1 MNKSPFKPFIWAGV
15 VILVFTLVACSGAP
29 APSPEPAVTQA
40 PPAAEESVVQAE
52 PSPQPEPSPTPEPT
66 PEPPAKTNAV
76 TNLQDVR
83 LAVVQIEAEGT
94 FIDPE
99 VGLQVNVGSRGT
111 GFIISED
118 GIAVTNNHV
127 VTGAALLRVY
137 VPGETRPRNARIL
150 GVSECSDLAVI
161 DISGDDFHY
170 LEWYEGDIN
179 VGLKVYAA
187 GFPLGE
193 PEFTLTDG
201 IVSKARADGETSWA
215 SVDWVIEH
223 SAKINP
229 GNSGGPLVDE
239 NGKLI
244 GVNYAGVSATDQ
256 NYAISRDVAVSVIR
270 EMEKGEDVDSIGVNG
285 LAVYGEVGGSP
296 IYGVWVRSV
305 AAGSPADKARIKAG
319 DIIYQLQG
327 QVLAVNGTME
337 DYCDILRTRRITST
351 MDLTII
357 RFDDLTLLEGQLNGR
372 ELEVTGYFNDI
383 GSSTD
388 PTQEYG
394 NWVNDGCS
402 INEDGNLSCLDETA
416 TIYVEVPADWIDYE
430 GGRWYFDNEAIGVKI
445 EVAPSLVDFD
455 SYWDASG
462 LFFAAS
468 DTFAKWGG
476 FVQFLD
482 ILTEDYRPGC
492 KLEGRYDYNDGYYRG
507 RYDKYINC
515 GGSGGYDAYVLAAV
529 SIQNQGAYIIVLT
542 LQTPKGETD
551 IWDLVRSTFF
561 VGDL

>member
-1 MNKSPFKPFIWAGV
+1 MSKSPFKPFIWVGV
-15 VILVFTLVACSGAP
+15 VLLVVSLACRNTA
-29 APSPEPAVTQA
+29 T
-40 PPAAEESVVQAE
+40 
-52 PSPQPEPSPTPEPT
+52 PTPEPVAPPAPVTTEEAVVHIEPTPT
-66 PEPPAKTNAV
+66 PEKVAEIPAKTNAV
-76 TNLQDVR
+76 TSLADVKR
-83 LAVVQIEAEGT
+83 AVVQIEAEGT
-94 FIDPE
+94 FVDPE
-99 VGLQVNVGSRGT
+99 VGWQVNVGSRGT

-127 VTGAALLRVY
+127 VTGAALLRVW
-137 VPGETRPRNARIL
+137 VDGETRPRNARIL

-161 DISGDDFHY
+161 DINGDGFNY

-187 GFPLGE
+187 GFPLGD
-193 PEFTLTDG
+193 PEYTLTDG

-244 GVNYAGVSATDQ
+244 GVNYAVVSVTDQ
-256 NYAISRDVAVSVIR
+256 NYAISRDVAKPVIR
-270 EMEKGEDVDSIGVNG
+270 QMENGNDVDSIGVNG
-285 LAVYGEVGGSP
+285 GAVYGEVGGTP

-319 DIIYQLQG
+319 DIIFQLQG
-327 QVLAVNGTME
+327 QVLGLDGTMS
-337 DYCDILRTRRITST
+337 DYCDVLRTRRPTDA
-351 MDLTII
+351 MDVTVI
-357 RFDDLTLLEGQLNGR
+357 RFDDLSLLEGQLNGR
-372 ELEVTGYFNDI
+372 ELAVTGYFMEETSPDI
-383 GSSTD
+383 TPGS
-388 PTQEYG
+388 G
-394 NWVNDGCS
+394 NWVNDGCFY
-402 INEDGNLSCLDETA
+402 NEDGNLSCLDDTS
-416 TIYVEVPADWIDYE
+416 TIYVEIPADWQDYD

-445 EVAPSLVDFD
+445 EAAPSLVDFD
-455 SYWDASG
+455 SYWEASG

-476 FVQFLD
+476 YVQFLD

-492 KLEGRYDYNDGYYRG
+492 KLEGRYDYNDGFYRG
-507 RYDKYINC
+507 KFDKYFNC
-515 GGSGGYDAYVLAAV
+515 GGAGGYDAYVLAAV
-529 SIQNQGAYIIVLT
+529 SIQDQGAYIIVLT
-542 LQTPKGETD
+542 LQTPKGETT
-551 IWDLVRSTFF
+551 IWDLVQTTFY